1 MNSVTRL
8 AAKIKELG
16 LLQEQRDTKQE
27 DKQHMKA
34 KLAEALKKK
43 WEDKV
48 MRGQYLKGIDRHLI
62 HEEDTSSGLLK
73 EI

>member
-1 MNSVTRL
+1 
-8 AAKIKELG
+8 
-16 LLQEQRDTKQE
+16 
-27 DKQHMKA
+27 MKA